1 MDIALRSATKLVRAL
16 QSKKIGALELLEHY
30 LARIAQLDGALNALP
45 VLDIEAARKRARAID
60 RQGAHLAGPLAGLP
74 MTVKESFDVAGLPT
88 TWGLTEYRRK
98 RVKEDAL
105 AVQRFRAAGANVFG
119 KSNVPT
125 LLADWETLN
134 PVYGKT
140 VNPWNPLRTP
150 GGSSG
155 GAAVALATG
164 MTGLEAGSDIGGS
177 IRNPAHYCGV
187 YGHKPTYGLCAMQGH
202 ALPGV
207 AHPADISAIGPLARS
222 AFDLELALKI
232 MAGPQIIVSVALGLQ
247 LPKARFSSVR
257 GLRIAVLLTHP
268 TAEVDTTQQ
277 QAIHALARSLSR
289 AGAMVSFRA
298 RPAIDFDEAH
308 RVFLQLLRGATS
320 GRQTNAVFAKMQ
332 AARAGLRA
340 NDQRYYAQMVR
351 ANTQHH
357 RDWLTASNRR
367 YQMRLAWA
375 DFFKDWD
382 VLLCPNAATAAFAH
396 SMPGER
402 WERFI
407 QVNGQRQPVT
417 TQMWWAGISG
427 MCGLPGTAAPI
438 GLSPEG
444 LPLSV
449 QIVGPHY
456 SDLSTIRLAQ
466 RIERDYYAFVP
477 PPVARSLPA

>member
-1 MDIALRSATKLVRAL
+1 
-16 QSKKIGALELLEHY
+16 
-30 LARIAQLDGALNALP
+30 
-45 VLDIEAARKRARAID
+45 
-60 RQGAHLAGPLAGLP
+60 
-74 MTVKESFDVAGLPT
+74 
-88 TWGLTEYRRK
+88 
-98 RVKEDAL
+98 
-105 AVQRFRAAGANVFG
+105 
-119 KSNVPT
+119 
-125 LLADWETLN
+125 
-134 PVYGKT
+134 
-140 VNPWNPLRTP
+140 
-150 GGSSG
+150 
-155 GAAVALATG
+155 
-164 MTGLEAGSDIGGS
+164 
-177 IRNPAHYCGV
+177 
-187 YGHKPTYGLCAMQGH
+187 
-202 ALPGV
+202 
-207 AHPADISAIGPLARS
+207 
-222 AFDLELALKI
+222 
-232 MAGPQIIVSVALGLQ
+232 
-247 LPKARFSSVR
+247 
-257 GLRIAVLLTHP
+257 
-268 TAEVDTTQQ
+268 
-277 QAIHALARSLSR
+277 
-289 AGAMVSFRA
+289 
-298 RPAIDFDEAH
+298 
-308 RVFLQLLRGATS
+308 
-320 GRQTNAVFAKMQ
+320 VFAKMQ

-357 RDWLTASNRR
+357 RDWLTASNQR

-466 RIERDYYAFVP
+466 LIERDYYAFVP
-477 PPVARSLPA
+477 PPVARALPA